1 MGGTEKNQEKTD
13 HTSVLLVGIGGT
25 GRGALEAIRKKLD
38 SLTEEEKDSA
48 EAE

>member
-25 GRGALEAIRKKLD
+25 GRGALEAIRDKMNSFLEG
-38 SLTEEEKDSA
+38 EEESA